1 MKILSKHYH
10 AIMGTLAKVVDVSA
24 VVLWLVMIFEYIS
37 TNSII
42 YTASII
48 MMFFGSILV
57 LFALLTYW
65 YER

>member
-1 MKILSKHYH
+1 
-10 AIMGTLAKVVDVSA
+10 MGTLAKVVDVSA